1 MNATPDFILA
11 SASPRRL
18 QLLAQVGIKP
28 DKIIP
33 ADIDETSLKAELPQH
48 YALRIAQEKASVISQ
63 QYPDII
69 VLAAD
74 TVVATGR
81 RILPKAEDEKTA
93 RKWLEL
99 LSGKRH
105 RVYTAVC
112 ITRGNT
118 SKHFVEMTQVRFNRL
133 SKKDIDNYIQSGEW
147 QGKAGGYAIQGL
159 AECFIPWINGSYSN
173 VVGLPVEKTC
183 TMLARFGV
191 KKI

>member
-1 MNATPDFILA
+1 MAHPPFILA

-18 QLLAQVGIKP
+18 HLLKQAGIVP
-28 DKIIP
+28 SHIIP
-33 ADIDETSLKAELPQH
+33 ADIDETPLKAELPQH
-48 YALRIAQEKASVISQ
+48 YALRIAQEKAAVISRKH
-63 QYPDII
+63 PDAV

-81 RILPKAEDEKTA
+81 RILPKAEDETTA
-93 RKWLEL
+93 RTCLEL

-112 ITRGNT
+112 ITHGNT
-118 SKHFVEMTQVRFNRL
+118 SKHFVEMTQVKFKRL
-133 SKKDIDNYIQSGEW
+133 SGKDIDAYIKSGEW

-159 AECFIPWINGSYSN
+159 AETFIPWISGSYSN

-183 TMLARFGV
+183 TILAQLGV
-191 KKI
+191 K